1 MSAAAV
7 LLLVALGVLG
17 LALLLVTVRFV
28 RGPST
33 LDRLVSL
40 DAIVAVIMCGLM
52 AHVALTG
59 DSAIVP
65 AVVAI
70 SLVGFLGSSTVA
82 RFVRRAQHDEHG
94 AADRTDRGE
103 DDR

>member
-1 MSAAAV
+1 VSAAAV

-17 LALLLVTVRFV
+17 LALLLVTVRFL
-28 RGPST
+28 RGPSA

-52 AHVALTG
+52 AHVALTR

-65 AVVAI
+65 AVVAV

-82 RFVRRAQHDEHG
+82 RFVRRGGVAE
-94 AADRTDRGE
+94 RTDRGE

>member
-1 MSAAAV
+1 VSAAAV

-40 DAIVAVIMCGLM
+40 DAIVAVVMCGLM
-52 AHVALTG
+52 AHVALTR

-65 AVVAI
+65 AVVAV

-82 RFVRRAQHDEHG
+82 RFVRRG
-94 AADRTDRGE
+94 GPADDPDRGE

>member
-1 MSAAAV
+1 VSTAAV
-7 LLLVALGVLG
+7 LLSVALALLG
-17 LALLLVTVRFV
+17 LSLLLVTVRFV
-28 RGPST
+28 RGPSA

-59 DSAIVP
+59 DSATVP
-65 AVVAI
+65 VVVAV

-82 RFVRRAQHDEHG
+82 RVVGRRGDEAG
-94 AADRTDRGE
+94 DGDGDGE
-103 DDR
+103 P

>member
-1 MSAAAV
+1 VSTAAV
-7 LLLVALGVLG
+7 LLTVALGVLG
-17 LALLLVTVRFV
+17 LSLLLVTVRFL
-28 RGPST
+28 RGPSA

-52 AHVALTG
+52 AHVALTH
-59 DSAIVP
+59 DSATVP

-82 RFVRRAQHDEHG
+82 RVVGRRRDDGSARDE
-94 AADRTDRGE
+94 E
-103 DDR
+103 P

>member
-1 MSAAAV
+1 VSAAAV
-7 LLLVALGVLG
+7 LLTVALGVLG
-17 LALLLVTVRFV
+17 LALLLVTLRFV
-28 RGPST
+28 RWPSAI
-33 LDRLVSL
+33 DRLVSL

-59 DSAIVP
+59 DSAVVP
-65 AVVAI
+65 VVVAV

-82 RFVRRAQHDEHG
+82 RFVRRG
-94 AADRTDRGE
+94 GTGDREE

>member
-1 MSAAAV
+1 MSAAVA
-7 LLLVALGVLG
+7 LLTVALGVLG
-17 LALLLVTVRFV
+17 LSLLLVTVRFV

-40 DAIVAVIMCGLM
+40 DAIVGVIMCGLM
-52 AHVALTG
+52 AHVALTR
-59 DSAIVP
+59 DSATVP
-65 AVVAI
+65 AVVAV

-82 RFVRRAQHDEHG
+82 RFVGRRREG
-94 AADRTDRGE
+94 GPPGEAADGGE